1 MLSSS
6 VSDGTRSIYR
16 ARISAV
22 DRLEYFL
29 RSRASKVVVLALVAN
44 TMVAQLLYNS
54 AGQLV
59 IGNQVLLAYLIVS
72 AICSTVAFAL
82 FEVSTIFQ
90 LHDLMALDG
99 SIKAEIGAEKLMKRG
114 YFVLAVSS
122 LINFFSVLYFLALAW
137 HTGSGVGTKFPLD
150 DLPQPWNWLYYA
162 VHASAYTAV
171 LFLAGI
177 FGERPKS
184 GKEVILATQRAL
196 EQQALERWKL
206 QKEAQIEQMIRD
218 GVPLGAVAAALAS
231 PETAERIAV
240 LESATTGGL
249 SALDA
254 ARLSLRRAGWDD
266 TTLDG
271 LERVRG
277 DSPRENTAS
286 RPRLNV
292 ATGTPAPVAHGR
304 SWTAEDYATRD
315 AALIA
320 LGLPANLL
328 DGRRENAPVE
338 HANGDP
344 A

>member
-1 MLSSS
+1 MARHTAR
-6 VSDGTRSIYR
+6 GTR

-59 IGNQVLLAYLIVS
+59 IGNQMLLGYLIVS
-72 AICSTVAFAL
+72 AVCSTVAFAL

-90 LHDLMALDG
+90 LHDLMALDV
-99 SIKAEIGAEKLMKRG
+99 SIKQEIGADKLVKRG

-122 LINFFSVLYFLALAW
+122 LINFLSVLYFLALAW

-184 GKEVILATQRAL
+184 GKEVILATQREL

-206 QKEAQIEQMIRD
+206 QKEAQIEQMMRD

-240 LESATTGGL
+240 LEAATSGGL

-254 ARLSLRRAGWDD
+254 ARLNVQRAGHDLALLNG
-266 TTLDG
+266 LDG
-271 LERVRG
+271 LRGSGG
-277 DSPRENTAS
+277 DSADREEPAAPAS
-286 RPRLNV
+286 PLSELAPLAPL
-292 ATGTPAPVAHGR
+292 AT
-304 SWTAEDYATRD
+304 
-315 AALIA
+315 
-320 LGLPANLL
+320 
-328 DGRRENAPVE
+328 
-338 HANGDP
+338 ANG
-344 A
+344 ARS